1 MESGCTEGEYI
12 LRMRK
17 RLNDEFMR
25 FCHAHNIDGEKLIY
39 DKELQEEWSEIQ
51 SSMLFHF

>member
-1 MESGCTEGEYI
+1 MEKGCTEGGYI
-12 LRMRK
+12 LRMKK
-17 RLNDEFMR
+17 RLDDEFMR
-25 FCHAHNIDGEKLIY
+25 FCGRHNIDGEKLIY